1 MKSNKSENIPGLELD
16 QTDQHP
22 GAPPGVL
29 AQGVQ
34 QCQGVGG
41 EVEQSEEEHGDEDE
55 GDWGRVQE

>member
-1 MKSNKSENIPGLELD
+1 MKLD
-16 QTDQHP
+16 QANEHP